1 MRVNKVIPALAV
13 LAAVAGCGPAKTPAN
28 TTTNTTAAGSAS
40 SAPVPPAT
48 AGSAPVSNRIDAAT
62 LNSATLPV
70 PAWPTG
76 MTVCASGPVR
86 FADGHG
92 ARGGNDP
99 EQSIK
104 DVIYVDVD
112 KNGSED
118 TVVRLECF
126 MNDESASQVVVY
138 VRDAAGSIRLFAP
151 VFATNPKVRSAYALR
166 AGTGGTVEVEVG
178 DQDSHGEFQASAQ
191 RQWRGYG
198 WDGGAFHQVSGPTS
212 FPSPAR
218 SR

>member
-1 MRVNKVIPALAV
+1 MRLNKVVPVVAGLAV
-13 LAAVAGCGPAKTPAN
+13 LAGVAGCGPAKTPAPA
-28 TTTNTTAAGSAS
+28 AAGSTPA
-40 SAPVPPAT
+40 AAPPAAT
-48 AGSAPVSNRIDAAT
+48 SSAPVSNRIDAAT
-62 LNSATLPV
+62 LNGATLTV
-70 PAWPTG
+70 PAWPLG
-76 MTVCASGPVR
+76 MTACASGSVR
-86 FADGHG
+86 FADGHAVRG
-92 ARGGNDP
+92 ANDP

-104 DVIYVDVD
+104 DVIYLDVD

-126 MNDESASQVVVY
+126 MNDESASQVLVY

-151 VFATNPKVRSAYALR
+151 VFATDPKVRAAYALR
-166 AGTGGTVEVEVG
+166 AGAGGTVEVQVG

-198 WDGGAFHQVSGPTS
+198 WDGSAFKQVSGPTS

-218 SR
+218 S